1 MNKCNLVRDLLPL
14 YVDDALSEDS
24 RAFVER
30 HLKTC
35 PSCAGEAEKLKAP
48 VPEEKALAALR
59 VKKEQEAG
67 GKKHK
72 EEPIRKIKR
81 RFLIST
87 IAIALAAACV
97 CGACAFALAGIG
109 NEIARKEALLRFDGW
124 EETEGIIRTIS
135 AEKHPLTVITDSKG
149 HNESGCD
156 LCGEKTYYEYT
167 ATPYQ
172 RESLNEEDDLLIT
185 FRIPFP
191 MTGKPEGAPF
201 SFRYIHEET
210 GIVYDEP
217 ALTFKR
223 NYFDVS
229 EVVTRYSFPRL
240 YQHLEQ
246 HPELYDPVQFVRF
259 VLSYD
264 YSAVGRSSSDE
275 EIAFANELRRT
286 TSIYELWGIKQ
297 SDLHRPTLDR
307 DGIPILPTRTVTF
320 IDGTYNGYAI
330 DDGEVLRVVL
340 SVDGELWEFDWDYPY
355 DWEAVPGDWEFF
367 PIELAGGVCAD
378 FIYHLTFTHL
388 G

>member
-30 HLKTC
+30 HLKAC
-35 PSCAGEAEKLKAP
+35 PACAEEAEKLKAP
-48 VPEEKALAALR
+48 VPEEAALAS
-59 VKKEQEAG
+59 VQTKKEQ
-67 GKKHK
+67 K
-72 EEPIRKIKR
+72 ENDRKRKDEPIRKIRR
-81 RFLIST
+81 RFIVST
-87 IAIALAAACV
+87 IAIALVAAGI
-97 CGACAFALAGIG
+97 CGACAYTLSNIG
-109 NEIARKEALLRFDGW
+109 NEIARKESLLRFDGW
-124 EETEGIIRTIS
+124 EETEGIIRTIN
-135 AEKHPLTVITDSKG
+135 AKEHPLTVDAAGEG
-149 HNESGCD
+149 HNETACA
-156 LCGEKTYYEYT
+156 LCGDKTYCEYT

-172 RESLNEEDDLLIT
+172 RESLNEEDDLLIS
-185 FRIPFP
+185 FRVPFP
-191 MTGKPEGAPF
+191 MTGKPESAPF

-217 ALTFKR
+217 SLTFKR
-223 NYFDVS
+223 SYFDVS

-240 YQHLEQ
+240 YQYLKQ
-246 HPELYDPVQFVRF
+246 HPELYDPVQFVKF

-286 TSIYELWGIKQ
+286 TSIYELWGVKQ
-297 SDLHRPTLDR
+297 SDLIHPALDR

-340 SVDGELWEFDWDYPY
+340 SVDGERREFDWNYPY
-355 DWEAVPGDWEFF
+355 DWVAVPGDWQFF
-367 PIELAGGVCAD
+367 PLEYMGGVCAD